1 MSKYVKQQYYP
12 MSAVSGK
19 QSRFKRLTN
28 RYRLVI
34 MNDHTYEEVVTFKL
48 TRLSVYVVSCF
59 VFVMLVGLTTA
70 LIVFT
75 PMKYYIPG
83 YGSQSERKEL
93 ARLKLKADELEK
105 QMHYREAYWENVKN
119 ILQGKTALSL
129 DTTSIS
135 IPDMEQTPD

>member
-1 MSKYVKQQYYP
+1 

>member
-1 MSKYVKQQYYP
+1 MS
-12 MSAVSGK
+12 SASGK

-83 YGSQSERKEL
+83 YGSQAERKEL
-93 ARLKLKADELEK
+93 TRLKLKADELEK

>member
-1 MSKYVKQQYYP
+1 MSLQN
-12 MSAVSGK
+12 SK

-59 VFVMLVGLTTA
+59 LFVMLVGLTTA
-70 LIVFT
+70 LIAFS

-93 ARLKLKADELEK
+93 TKLKIRTDSLEK
-105 QMHYREAYWENVKN
+105 QMRYREAYWNNVRDV
-119 ILQGKTALSL
+119 LAGKSGMSL
-129 DTTSIS
+129 DTASIS
-135 IPDMEQTPD
+135 IPEFEETTD

>member
-1 MSKYVKQQYYP
+1 MSLQN
-12 MSAVSGK
+12 SK

-48 TRLSVYVVSCF
+48 TRLSVYIVSCF
-59 VFVMLVGLTTA
+59 LFVMLVGLTTA
-70 LIVFT
+70 LIAFS

-93 ARLKLKADELEK
+93 TKLKIRTDSLEK
-105 QMHYREAYWENVKN
+105 QMRYREAYWNNVRDV
-119 ILQGKTALSL
+119 LAGKSGMSL
-129 DTTSIS
+129 DTASIS
-135 IPDMEQTPD
+135 IPEMEETTD

>member
-1 MSKYVKQQYYP
+1 MGLQQT
-12 MSAVSGK
+12 K

-48 TRLSVYVVSCF
+48 TRLSVYIVSCF
-59 VFVMLVGLTTA
+59 LFVMLVGLTTA
-70 LIVFT
+70 LIVFS

-93 ARLKLKADELEK
+93 TKLKIRTDSLET
-105 QMHYREAYWENVKN
+105 QMRYREAYWNNVRDV
-119 ILQGKTALSL
+119 LAGKSGMSL
-129 DTTSIS
+129 DTASIS
-135 IPDMEQTPD
+135 IPDMEETTD